1 MNILR
6 DALVT
11 VHLFGGID
19 ISLIGLALI
28 LAGVIGGCLLIWRG
42 KKSGKLSIK
51 AVYAVGIGCVL
62 LGLIAG
68 CGISAVFDTTEA
80 VKTSAYITIFGIT
93 MPADRTFL
101 TINIGEGYTIYW
113 YGVIIA
119 VGFMLALIY
128 GMKRADSFGID
139 RDRMLDAVL
148 VGMIGAIFC
157 ARLYYV
163 MFDGVSMTSIWDF
176 FAIHE
181 GGIAIY
187 GGVIGALLFGGI
199 TAKLRKINVLAM
211 FDLASLGFLIGQAVG
226 RWGNF
231 INQEVYGKETGSSWF
246 GMTGSLICHDYG
258 EALVHPLFL
267 YESLWCLLVFVL
279 LHKLSKKKAFDGQ
292 IFCGYIVLYGAGRF
306 FLEGMRDHDFILRFG
321 IGISISQVVSII
333 AVVVGVALYFIL
345 RRRKA
350 PVEAYDNQFEE
361 FFDDPEM
368 LDAAYELL
376 ECSWDSDDGEVD
388 AAYEERKAYFEDIE
402 TETDG
407 QRAKV
412 KAKLDEIERA
422 YEYLLNARRAQAEQE
437 KTDGTDN

>member
-1 MNILR
+1 MNILK

-19 ISLIGLALI
+19 ISLIGL
-28 LAGVIGGCLLIWRG
+28 LLIFAGIVGGAIWMWKG
-42 KKSGKLSIK
+42 KKSENRSMK
-51 AVYAVGIGCVL
+51 AVYAVGIGIVL
-62 LGLIAG
+62 FGLLAG
-68 CGISAVFDTTEA
+68 CGLSAILDTTEA
-80 VKTSAYITIFGIT
+80 VKTSSYITIFGMTI
-93 MPADRTFL
+93 PAERAFL

-128 GMKRADSFGID
+128 GSKRAEDFGID

-163 MFDGVSMTSIWDF
+163 LFDGVPMTSIWDF

-246 GMTGSLICHDYG
+246 GMTGSLIRYDYG

-292 IFCGYIVLYGAGRF
+292 LFCSYIVLYGVGRF
-306 FLEGMRDHDFILRFG
+306 FFEGMRDHDFILRFG
-321 IGISISQVVSII
+321 IGISISQVVSIL

-345 RRRKA
+345 RSKKA
-350 PVEAYDNQFEE
+350 PQEAYDNQFEE

-376 ECSWDSDDGEVD
+376 GCSWDSDDDEVD

-402 TETDG
+402 TETDD

-422 YEYLLNARRAQAEQE
+422 YEYISNSRRAQVIQE
-437 KTDGTDN
+437 EPNGTDN